1 MLVTEIYI
9 YRDEIN
15 ILNSQLNP
23 GMASFGFNYNNVSR
37 EPEDV
42 TLFLDKIYAP
52 YIDSRSVCYIYQ
64 LLNALNTKVYGSG
77 LSADF

>member
-1 MLVTEIYI
+1 
-9 YRDEIN
+9 
-15 ILNSQLNP
+15 
-23 GMASFGFNYNNVSR
+23 MASFGFNYNNIAR

-42 TLFLDKIYAP
+42 ALFLDNIYAP

-64 LLNALNTKVYGSG
+64 LLNALNTKIYGSG